1 LIGWE
6 SGDRA
11 MPNQFGC
18 RNGGSNANRAQ
29 HGLQISGA
37 GALASVRI
45 AKQHGIRNSEEIV
58 LATGKKTAWLT
69 VKRSLITI
77 YNDVY
82 DEHLFVFAAGLS
94 YYFVLSL
101 FPLLVSMAL
110 LLGYVPIPHLF
121 EGLLSLMARL
131 VPGDGMSLVRNILSD
146 VSHEHKHF
154 LTLGLVFTIWTVSSG
169 FAAIIDGLDLVY
181 RVHETRPVW
190 KTRPI
195 ALGLTLLA
203 GSLLVVGVGLMVE
216 GTYLGTWFTGEFDL
230 SPAIL
235 AVWRYLRWGIAAAF
249 AVLALELIYH
259 FGPNV
264 KQRFRDSLT
273 GAIVAVAAWIGL
285 SYLLGIYFRHFE
297 SLDKTYGPLGAA
309 IGLYVWFYLS
319 GFAILLGGEINFLLG
334 ELRHHGIRQSSKPA
348 YAEIDNL
355 NSAA

>member
-1 LIGWE
+1 
-6 SGDRA
+6 
-11 MPNQFGC
+11 M
-18 RNGGSNANRAQ
+18 
-29 HGLQISGA
+29 
-37 GALASVRI
+37 
-45 AKQHGIRNSEEIV
+45 V
-58 LATGKKTAWLT
+58 LAMGRKAAWLT

-77 YNDVY
+77 YNDIY

-101 FPLLVSMAL
+101 FPLLVSMAS

-131 VPGDGMSLVRNILSD
+131 VPGDGMSLVRNIVSD

-154 LTLGLVFTIWTVSSG
+154 LTLGLVFTFWTASSG

-181 RVHETRPVW
+181 RVRETRPVW
-190 KTRPI
+190 KTRPL

-203 GSLLVVGVGLMVE
+203 GSLLVVAVGLMVE
-216 GTYLGTWFTGEFDL
+216 GTYLGTWFTGEFNL
-230 SPAIL
+230 SPAVL
-235 AVWRYLRWGIAAAF
+235 AAWRALRWGIAAAF

-264 KQRFRDSLT
+264 KQPFRDSLT
-273 GAIVAVAAWIGL
+273 GAVVAVAAWIGL
-285 SYLLGIYFRHFE
+285 SYLLGIYFQHFE

-309 IGLYVWFYLS
+309 VGLYVWFYFS
-319 GFAILLGGEINFLLG
+319 GFAVLLGGEINFLLA
-334 ELRHHGIRQSSKPA
+334 ELRHPRTRQLSQPA
-348 YAEIDNL
+348 YDEIKNL